1 MPILGAQQLFF
12 LRLSEEVS
20 AALGQYPTPDHEQVT
35 KAEQPLVSLPKQ
47 FLTPGLLL
55 LIDEEPAYGYEL
67 VQRLAAF
74 GVGAADHGS
83 IYRALNVMESGG
95 LVSSQWERSPSG
107 PRRRRY
113 CATNE
118 GRQLLSRWATS
129 LEQAGSLIGA
139 FLERYRSDADG
150 AIDRVQATKG
160 GHPINGVNGTSDMSQ
175 RVSAETEVIVAR

>member
-1 MPILGAQQLFF
+1 MVAPAPLCTHLSPEARQLTN
-12 LRLSEEVS
+12 
-20 AALGQYPTPDHEQVT
+20 PTPDQTAVT
-35 KAEQPLVSLPKQ
+35 KADVPLVSLPKQ

-55 LIDEEPAYGYEL
+55 LIDKEPAYGYEL

-113 CATNE
+113 NATAE
-118 GRQLLSRWATS
+118 GRQLLSRWASS

-150 AIDRVQATKG
+150 AIDRVQPTNSA
-160 GHPINGVNGTSDMSQ
+160 HAINGVNGANKIESQ
-175 RVSAETEVIVAR
+175 RATAETKVIVAR

>member
-1 MPILGAQQLFF
+1 M
-12 LRLSEEVS
+12 
-20 AALGQYPTPDHEQVT
+20 GQFPTPDQYRAT
-35 KAEQPLVSLPKQ
+35 KAEPPLVSLPKQ
-47 FLTPGLLL
+47 LLTPGLLL

-113 CATNE
+113 CATSE
-118 GRQLLSRWATS
+118 GRQLLCRWAAS
-129 LEQAGSLIGA
+129 LEQADELIRA
-139 FLERYRSDADG
+139 FLGRWLDG
-150 AIDRVQATKG
+150 APAL
-160 GHPINGVNGTSDMSQ
+160 HINSVNGSNGTTDHS
-175 RVSAETEVIVAR
+175 VLAETEATIAR

>member
-1 MPILGAQQLFF
+1 MG
-12 LRLSEEVS
+12 E
-20 AALGQYPTPDHEQVT
+20 YPTPGHERAT
-35 KAEQPLVSLPKQ
+35 KAEQPLVTLPKQ

-67 VQRLAAF
+67 VQRLAAL

-113 CATNE
+113 CATRE
-118 GRQLLSRWATS
+118 GRQLLCRWATS
-129 LEQAGSLIGA
+129 LEQADELIRA
-139 FLERYRSDADG
+139 FLARWRDG
-150 AIDRVQATKG
+150 ADVQHTDG
-160 GHPINGVNGTSDMSQ
+160 VVGSNGVTAPGS
-175 RVSAETEVIVAR
+175 VSETPAAISH

>member
-1 MPILGAQQLFF
+1 MPILGARQLFS

-20 AALGQYPTPDHEQVT
+20 GALGQFPTPDHGRVT

-113 CATNE
+113 CATPE
-118 GRQLLSRWATS
+118 GRQLLSRWAGS
-129 LEQAGSLIGA
+129 LEQADELIRA
-139 FLERYRSDADG
+139 FLGRWRTG
-150 AIDRVQATKG
+150 AGAPHT
-160 GHPINGVNGTSDMSQ
+160 NGVVGLHAVCNGGDVLGEKNST
-175 RVSAETEVIVAR
+175 R

>member
-1 MPILGAQQLFF
+1 M
-12 LRLSEEVS
+12 
-20 AALGQYPTPDHEQVT
+20 GQYSTPDHERPT
-35 KAEQPLVSLPKQ
+35 RAAPPLVSLPKQ

-83 IYRALNVMESGG
+83 IYRALNVMETGG

-113 CATNE
+113 CATRE
-118 GRQLLSRWATS
+118 GRQLLRRWAAS
-129 LEQAGSLIGA
+129 LEQADELIRG
-139 FLERYRSDADG
+139 FLGRWRDG
-150 AIDRVQATKG
+150 ADAPYTSCADDS
-160 GHPINGVNGTSDMSQ
+160 NGTNN
-175 RVSAETEVIVAR
+175 RGALRETRASAAS

>member
-1 MPILGAQQLFF
+1 MG
-12 LRLSEEVS
+12 E
-20 AALGQYPTPDHEQVT
+20 YPTPDHERVA
-35 KAEQPLVSLPKQ
+35 KAEQPIVTLPKQ

-67 VQRLAAF
+67 VQRLAAL

-113 CATNE
+113 CATRE
-118 GRQLLSRWATS
+118 GRQLLCRWASS
-129 LEQAGSLIGA
+129 LEQADELIRA
-139 FLERYRSDADG
+139 FLARWRDGSDVRHTDG
-150 AIDRVQATKG
+150 IVG
-160 GHPINGVNGTSDMSQ
+160 SNGVTAPGS
-175 RVSAETEVIVAR
+175 VSETPAAISH

>member
-1 MPILGAQQLFF
+1 MPILGAQQSLF

-20 AALGQYPTPDHEQVT
+20 AALGQYPTPDQQRVT
-35 KAEQPLVSLPKQ
+35 RADLPLVSLPKQ

-113 CATNE
+113 CATQE
-118 GRQLLSRWATS
+118 GRQLLFRWAGS
-129 LEQAGSLIGA
+129 LEQADELIRA
-139 FLERYRSDADG
+139 FLGRWRNG
-150 AIDRVQATKG
+150 AAAAQTNG
-160 GHPINGVNGTSDMSQ
+160 FNGSNGVTAHGGVSETSAA
-175 RVSAETEVIVAR
+175 VSR

>member
-1 MPILGAQQLFF
+1 
-12 LRLSEEVS
+12 VS
-20 AALGQYPTPDHEQVT
+20 AALGQYPTPDHERAT
-35 KAEQPLVSLPKQ
+35 KAEQPIVSLPKQ

-67 VQRLAAF
+67 VKRLAAF

-113 CATNE
+113 CATRE
-118 GRQLLSRWATS
+118 GRQLLCRWASS
-129 LEQAGSLIGA
+129 LEQADELIRA
-139 FLERYRSDADG
+139 FLGRWRDGADVRHADG
-150 AIDRVQATKG
+150 VVG
-160 GHPINGVNGTSDMSQ
+160 SNGVTATGS
-175 RVSAETEVIVAR
+175 VSETPAAISR

>member
-1 MPILGAQQLFF
+1 MPILGAWQLF
-12 LRLSEEVS
+12 LRINEEVS
-20 AALGQYPTPDHEQVT
+20 AALGQQPTPDQYRAT

-113 CATNE
+113 CATLE
-118 GRQLLSRWATS
+118 GRQLLCRWAGS
-129 LEQAGSLIGA
+129 LEQADELIRA
-139 FLERYRSDADG
+139 FLGRWRDG
-150 AIDRVQATKG
+150 SQAAQT
-160 GHPINGVNGTSDMSQ
+160 NGVNGSNGTTDRSE
-175 RVSAETEVIVAR
+175 VAATEATIAR

>member
-1 MPILGAQQLFF
+1 M
-12 LRLSEEVS
+12 
-20 AALGQYPTPDHEQVT
+20 GQYSTPDDERAA
-35 KAEQPLVSLPKQ
+35 KAELPLVCLPKQ

-67 VQRLAAF
+67 VQRLAGF

-113 CATNE
+113 CATAE
-118 GRQLLSRWATS
+118 GRQLLCRWASS
-129 LEQAGSLIGA
+129 LEQADELIRA
-139 FLERYRSDADG
+139 FLGRWRDG
-150 AIDRVQATKG
+150 ADAPHT
-160 GHPINGVNGTSDMSQ
+160 NGLAAHAGSSETSAAIS
-175 RVSAETEVIVAR
+175 R

>member
-1 MPILGAQQLFF
+1 MGQPPLLDHN
-12 LRLSEEVS
+12 R
-20 AALGQYPTPDHEQVT
+20 AA
-35 KAEQPLVSLPKQ
+35 KAEAPRVFLPKQ

-55 LIDEEPAYGYEL
+55 LIDEQPAYGYEL

-113 CATNE
+113 VATDL
-118 GRQLLSRWATS
+118 GRQLLCRWATS
-129 LEQAGSLIGA
+129 LEQAGELIQA
-139 FLERYRSDADG
+139 FLGRFREGQDLPAGNDVNGSNGDADR
-150 AIDRVQATKG
+150 RVL
-160 GHPINGVNGTSDMSQ
+160 
-175 RVSAETEVIVAR
+175 AETQPAATV

>member
-1 MPILGAQQLFF
+1 MVAPAPISTHLSPEARQLTN
-12 LRLSEEVS
+12 
-20 AALGQYPTPDHEQVT
+20 PTPDQQRVT
-35 KAEQPLVSLPKQ
+35 KADLPLVSLPKQ

-113 CATNE
+113 CATPE
-118 GRQLLSRWATS
+118 GRQLLCRWAGS
-129 LEQAGSLIGA
+129 LEQADELIRA
-139 FLERYRSDADG
+139 FLGRWRDRADTPHSNG
-150 AIDRVQATKG
+150 GIGSNGINISNRGNGSNGITAHGSPSETPAAISR
-160 GHPINGVNGTSDMSQ
+160 
-175 RVSAETEVIVAR
+175 

>member
-1 MPILGAQQLFF
+1 M
-12 LRLSEEVS
+12 S
-20 AALGQYPTPDHEQVT
+20 AALGQYPTPDHQRAT
-35 KAEQPLVSLPKQ
+35 KADLPLVSLPKQ

-95 LVSSQWERSPSG
+95 LVSSHWERSPSG

-113 CATNE
+113 HATAS
-118 GRQLLSRWATS
+118 GRQLLCRWAGS
-129 LEQAGSLIGA
+129 LEQADELIRA
-139 FLERYRSDADG
+139 FLGRWRDG
-150 AIDRVQATKG
+150 ADVRHT
-160 GHPINGVNGTSDMSQ
+160 NGVAGSNGDTAHGT
-175 RVSAETEVIVAR
+175 VSETPAAISR